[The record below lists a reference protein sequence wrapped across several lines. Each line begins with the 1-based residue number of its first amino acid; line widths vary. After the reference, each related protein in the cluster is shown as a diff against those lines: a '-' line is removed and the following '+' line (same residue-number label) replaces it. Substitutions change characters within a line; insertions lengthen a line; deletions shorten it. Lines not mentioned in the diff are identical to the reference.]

1 MVYENY
7 FLSRDF
13 FLLWIVMLV
22 LFFIFHFFLLNVSLA
37 FFFVP
42 QQKGD
47 SLIIIETRVTFFDGQ
62 I

>member
-1 MVYENY
+1 
-7 FLSRDF
+7 
-13 FLLWIVMLV
+13 MLV